1 MQLNIKEARENNI
14 TKVESSINI
23 DLSLLSSLINSSKE
37 ELIIDMI
44 KSNQIIN
51 SFNPPVRIMNLIINC
66 ALGKENTNVLKEALI
81 DNGIPI
87 LSLILS
93 VAIGYNQKY
102 NYLKEIE
109 KVKEVFIFCNENNF
123 TDALNISKRFNAKVI
138 ISAQKISLISYK
150 KLIEDFG
157 VENINE
163 FNVYIDYQKNNSP
176 ILISMVYKISCIIN
190 AVVEE
195 INSYD
200 LSPLEKIMFVYD
212 RVKYRL
218 YEDDLDDINSSRDL
232 DKVLNGDKIVC
243 AGYSNL
249 FTAVL
254 TSLGINSIPVIDL
267 NIKHQRSLAYIKDAK
282 YNIDGVYAFDP
293 TWDKRKSK
301 DDINY
306 IDRYDYFLMPLVRS
320 MNSCYCEISE
330 LLELDKETILKIIDG
345 KDMDSALKVLDRL
358 NILFTL
364 VDAKYIP
371 DDKYYVVEEIAKQ
384 YDQVIGKYYSSEISF
399 EDFINLLYS
408 VRVVES
414 TSGMINN
421 INKDNIRETS
431 IKRYMN
437 VNKKKEKIKIKD

>member
-14 TKVESSINI
+14 TKVESSINM

-44 KSNQIIN
+44 KSNQIVN

-66 ALGKENTNVLKEALI
+66 ALGKENTDVLKEVLI
-81 DNGIPI
+81 DSGIPI

-93 VAIGYNQKY
+93 IAIGYNQKY

-163 FNVYIDYQKNNSP
+163 LNVYIDYQKNNSP

-301 DDINY
+301 EDINY

-384 YDQVIGKYYSSEISF
+384 YDQVIGKYYSNEISF
-399 EDFINLLYS
+399 EDFINLLYR

>member
-66 ALGKENTNVLKEALI
+66 ALGKENTNVLKEVLI

-176 ILISMVYKISCIIN
+176 VLISTVYKISCIIN

-371 DDKYYVVEEIAKQ
+371 NDKYYVVEEISKQ

-437 VNKKKEKIKIKD
+437 VNKKKEKIKTKD

>member
-44 KSNQIIN
+44 KSNQIIS

-66 ALGKENTNVLKEALI
+66 ALGKENTDVLKEVLI
-81 DNGIPI
+81 DSGIPI

-176 ILISMVYKISCIIN
+176 ILISIVYKISCIIN

-371 DDKYYVVEEIAKQ
+371 NDKYYVVEEISKQ
-384 YDQVIGKYYSSEISF
+384 YDQVIVKYYSSEISF

>member
-66 ALGKENTNVLKEALI
+66 ALGKENTNVLKEVLI

-176 ILISMVYKISCIIN
+176 ILISIVYKISCIIN

-293 TWDKRKSK
+293 TWDKRKNK

-371 DDKYYVVEEIAKQ
+371 NDKYYVVEEISKQ

-421 INKDNIRETS
+421 INKDNIKETS

>member
-66 ALGKENTNVLKEALI
+66 ALGKENTNVLKEVLI
-81 DNGIPI
+81 DSGIPI

-163 FNVYIDYQKNNSP
+163 LNVYIDYQKNNSP

-293 TWDKRKSK
+293 TWDKRKNK

-330 LLELDKETILKIIDG
+330 LLELDKETILRIIDG

-384 YDQVIGKYYSSEISF
+384 YDRAIGKYYSNEISF

-437 VNKKKEKIKIKD
+437 VNKKKEKIRIKD

>member
-44 KSNQIIN
+44 KSNQIIS

-66 ALGKENTNVLKEALI
+66 ALGKENTNVLKEVLI

-176 ILISMVYKISCIIN
+176 ILISTVYKISCIIN

-384 YDQVIGKYYSSEISF
+384 YDQVIDKYYSSEISF

>member
-66 ALGKENTNVLKEALI
+66 ALGKENTNVLKEVLI

-176 ILISMVYKISCIIN
+176 ILISIVYKISCIIN

-371 DDKYYVVEEIAKQ
+371 DDKYYVVEEISKQ

-437 VNKKKEKIKIKD
+437 VNKKKEKIKTKD

>member
-66 ALGKENTNVLKEALI
+66 ALGKENTNVLKEVLI

-176 ILISMVYKISCIIN
+176 ILISIVYKISCIIN

-301 DDINY
+301 EDINY

-414 TSGMINN
+414 TSGMIND

>member
-66 ALGKENTNVLKEALI
+66 ALGKENTNVLKEVLI

-176 ILISMVYKISCIIN
+176 VLISTVYKISCIIN

-212 RVKYRL
+212 QVKYRL

-293 TWDKRKSK
+293 TWDKRKNK

-371 DDKYYVVEEIAKQ
+371 NDKYYVVEEISKQ

>member
-44 KSNQIIN
+44 KSNQIIS

-66 ALGKENTNVLKEALI
+66 ALDKENTNVLKEALI

-176 ILISMVYKISCIIN
+176 ILISTVYKISCIIN

-293 TWDKRKSK
+293 TWDKRKNK

>member
-66 ALGKENTNVLKEALI
+66 ALGKENTNVLKEVLI

-176 ILISMVYKISCIIN
+176 ILISIVYKISCIIN

-371 DDKYYVVEEIAKQ
+371 NDKYYVVEEIAKQ

>member
-44 KSNQIIN
+44 KSNQIIS

-66 ALGKENTNVLKEALI
+66 ALGKENTNVLKEVLI

-176 ILISMVYKISCIIN
+176 ILISTVYKISCIIN

>member
-66 ALGKENTNVLKEALI
+66 ALGKENTNVLKEVLI

-176 ILISMVYKISCIIN
+176 ILISIVYKISCIIN

-293 TWDKRKSK
+293 TWDKRKNK

-371 DDKYYVVEEIAKQ
+371 DDKYYVVEEISKQ

>member
-66 ALGKENTNVLKEALI
+66 ALGKENTNVLKEVLI

-254 TSLGINSIPVIDL
+254 ISLGINSIPVIDL

>member
-44 KSNQIIN
+44 KSNQIIS

-66 ALGKENTNVLKEALI
+66 ALGKENTNVLKETLI

-163 FNVYIDYQKNNSP
+163 LNVYIDYQKNNSP

-293 TWDKRKSK
+293 TWDKRKNK

>member
-66 ALGKENTNVLKEALI
+66 ALGKENTNVLKEVLI

-176 ILISMVYKISCIIN
+176 ILISTVYKISCIL
-190 AVVEE
+190 AKKWL
-195 INSYD
+195 
-200 LSPLEKIMFVYD
+200 LSGKI
-212 RVKYRL
+212 
-218 YEDDLDDINSSRDL
+218 
-232 DKVLNGDKIVC
+232 
-243 AGYSNL
+243 
-249 FTAVL
+249 
-254 TSLGINSIPVIDL
+254 
-267 NIKHQRSLAYIKDAK
+267 
-282 YNIDGVYAFDP
+282 
-293 TWDKRKSK
+293 
-301 DDINY
+301 
-306 IDRYDYFLMPLVRS
+306 
-320 MNSCYCEISE
+320 
-330 LLELDKETILKIIDG
+330 
-345 KDMDSALKVLDRL
+345 
-358 NILFTL
+358 
-364 VDAKYIP
+364 
-371 DDKYYVVEEIAKQ
+371 
-384 YDQVIGKYYSSEISF
+384 
-399 EDFINLLYS
+399 
-408 VRVVES
+408 
-414 TSGMINN
+414 
-421 INKDNIRETS
+421 
-431 IKRYMN
+431 
-437 VNKKKEKIKIKD
+437 

>member
-66 ALGKENTNVLKEALI
+66 ALGKENTNVLKEVLI

-176 ILISMVYKISCIIN
+176 ILISIVYKISCIIN

-293 TWDKRKSK
+293 TWDKRKNK

-371 DDKYYVVEEIAKQ
+371 NDKYYVVEEISKQ

-437 VNKKKEKIKIKD
+437 VNKKKEKIKTKD

>member
-14 TKVESSINI
+14 TKVESSINM

-44 KSNQIIN
+44 KSNQIVN

-66 ALGKENTNVLKEALI
+66 ALGKENTDVLKEVLI
-81 DNGIPI
+81 DSGIPI

-437 VNKKKEKIKIKD
+437 VNKKKEKIRIKD

>member
-66 ALGKENTNVLKEALI
+66 ALGKENTNVLKEVLI

-345 KDMDSALKVLDRL
+345 KNMDSALKVLDRL

-364 VDAKYIP
+364 VYAKYIP

>member
-44 KSNQIIN
+44 KSNQIIS

-66 ALGKENTNVLKEALI
+66 ALGKENTNVLKEVLI

-437 VNKKKEKIKIKD
+437 VNKKKEKIRIKD

>member
-14 TKVESSINI
+14 TKVESSINM

-44 KSNQIIN
+44 KSNQIVN

-66 ALGKENTNVLKEALI
+66 ALGKENTNVLKETLI

-176 ILISMVYKISCIIN
+176 ILISTVYKISCIIN

-384 YDQVIGKYYSSEISF
+384 YDQVIDKYYSSEISF

>member
-66 ALGKENTNVLKEALI
+66 ALGKENTNVLKETLI

-150 KLIEDFG
+150 KLIEDFD

-176 ILISMVYKISCIIN
+176 ILISTVYKISCIIN

-293 TWDKRKSK
+293 TWDKRKNK

>member
-66 ALGKENTNVLKEALI
+66 ALGKENTNVLKEVLI

-176 ILISMVYKISCIIN
+176 VLISTVYKISCIIN

-212 RVKYRL
+212 QVKYRL

>member
-66 ALGKENTNVLKEALI
+66 ALGKENTNVLKEVLI

-176 ILISMVYKISCIIN
+176 ILISIVYKISCIIN

-293 TWDKRKSK
+293 TWDKRKNK

-371 DDKYYVVEEIAKQ
+371 NDKYYVVEEIAKQ

>member
-44 KSNQIIN
+44 KSNQIVN

-66 ALGKENTNVLKEALI
+66 ALGKENTDVLKEVLI
-81 DNGIPI
+81 DSGIPI

-163 FNVYIDYQKNNSP
+163 LNVYIDYQKNNSP

-384 YDQVIGKYYSSEISF
+384 YDRAIGKYYSNEISF
-399 EDFINLLYS
+399 ENFINLLYR

>member
-44 KSNQIIN
+44 KSNQIIS

-66 ALGKENTNVLKEALI
+66 ALGKENTNVLKEVLI

-293 TWDKRKSK
+293 TWDKRKNK

-330 LLELDKETILKIIDG
+330 LLELDKETILRIIDG

-384 YDQVIGKYYSSEISF
+384 YDRAIGKYYSNEIGF

-437 VNKKKEKIKIKD
+437 VNKKKEKIRIKD

>member
-66 ALGKENTNVLKEALI
+66 ALGKENTNVLKEVLI

-176 ILISMVYKISCIIN
+176 ILISTVYKISCIIN

-293 TWDKRKSK
+293 TWDKRKNK

-371 DDKYYVVEEIAKQ
+371 NDKYYVVEEIAKQ

-437 VNKKKEKIKIKD
+437 VNKKKEKIKIKN

>member
-66 ALGKENTNVLKEALI
+66 ALGKENTNVLKEVLI

-138 ISAQKISLISYK
+138 VSAQKISLISYK

-176 ILISMVYKISCIIN
+176 ILISTVYKISCIIN

-384 YDQVIGKYYSSEISF
+384 YDRAIGKYYSSEISF
-399 EDFINLLYS
+399 EDFINLLYR

>member
-66 ALGKENTNVLKEALI
+66 ALGKENTNVLKEVLI

-176 ILISMVYKISCIIN
+176 VLISTVYKISCIIN

-293 TWDKRKSK
+293 TWDKRKNK

-371 DDKYYVVEEIAKQ
+371 NDKYYVVEEISKQ

>member
-66 ALGKENTNVLKEALI
+66 ALGKENTNVLKEVLI

-176 ILISMVYKISCIIN
+176 ILISIVYKISCIIN

-293 TWDKRKSK
+293 TWDKRKNK

-371 DDKYYVVEEIAKQ
+371 NDKYYVVEEISKQ
-384 YDQVIGKYYSSEISF
+384 YDQVIDKYYSSEISF

>member
-66 ALGKENTNVLKEALI
+66 ALGKENTNVLKEVLI

-138 ISAQKISLISYK
+138 ISAQKISLTSYK

-176 ILISMVYKISCIIN
+176 ILISIVYKISCIIN

-293 TWDKRKSK
+293 TWDKRKNK

-371 DDKYYVVEEIAKQ
+371 NDKYYVVEEISKQ

>member
-14 TKVESSINI
+14 TKVESSINM

-44 KSNQIIN
+44 KSNQIVN

-66 ALGKENTNVLKEALI
+66 ALGKENTDVLKEVLI
-81 DNGIPI
+81 DSGIPI

-163 FNVYIDYQKNNSP
+163 LNVYIDYQKNNSP

-293 TWDKRKSK
+293 TWDKRKNK

-384 YDQVIGKYYSSEISF
+384 YDRAIGKYYSNEISF
-399 EDFINLLYS
+399 ENFINLLYR

-437 VNKKKEKIKIKD
+437 VNKKKEKIRIKD

>member
-66 ALGKENTNVLKEALI
+66 ALGKENTNVLKEVLI

-384 YDQVIGKYYSSEISF
+384 YDQVIDKYYSSEISF

>member
-44 KSNQIIN
+44 KSNQIIS

-66 ALGKENTNVLKEALI
+66 ALGKENTNVLKEVLI

-176 ILISMVYKISCIIN
+176 ILISTVYKISCIIN

-293 TWDKRKSK
+293 TWDKRKNK

-437 VNKKKEKIKIKD
+437 VNKKKEKIRIKD

>member
-44 KSNQIIN
+44 KSNQIIS

-66 ALGKENTNVLKEALI
+66 ALGKENTNVLKEVLI

-176 ILISMVYKISCIIN
+176 ILISIVYKISCIIN

-301 DDINY
+301 EDINY

-384 YDQVIGKYYSSEISF
+384 YDQVIDKYYSSEISF

>member
-66 ALGKENTNVLKEALI
+66 ALGKENTNVLKEVLI

-138 ISAQKISLISYK
+138 ISAQKISLTSYK

-176 ILISMVYKISCIIN
+176 ILISIVYKISCIIN

-293 TWDKRKSK
+293 TWDKRKNK

-371 DDKYYVVEEIAKQ
+371 DDKYYAVEEISKQ

>member
-66 ALGKENTNVLKEALI
+66 ALGKENTDVLKETLI

-176 ILISMVYKISCIIN
+176 ILISTVYKISCIIN

-330 LLELDKETILKIIDG
+330 LLELDKETILKVIDG

>member
-66 ALGKENTNVLKEALI
+66 ALGKENTNVLKEVLI

-176 ILISMVYKISCIIN
+176 ILISTVYKISCIIN

-249 FTAVL
+249 FTAVC
-254 TSLGINSIPVIDL
+254 INSIPVIDL

-293 TWDKRKSK
+293 TWDKRKNK

-371 DDKYYVVEEIAKQ
+371 NDKYYVVEEISKQ

>member
-66 ALGKENTNVLKEALI
+66 ALGKENTNVLKEVLI

-163 FNVYIDYQKNNSP
+163 LNVYIDYQKNNSP

-293 TWDKRKSK
+293 TWDKRKNK

-384 YDQVIGKYYSSEISF
+384 YDQVIDKYYSSEISF

>member
-66 ALGKENTNVLKEALI
+66 ALGKENTNVLKDALI
-81 DNGIPI
+81 DSGIPI

-176 ILISMVYKISCIIN
+176 ILISIVYKISCIIN

-293 TWDKRKSK
+293 TWDKRKNK